1 MFKLIDVVVHILK
14 CVREIFDAV
23 IGSPSKVW
31 LPFFCGASISSILIT
46 MSTES
51 IYNIIYYIYSRTF
64 VKFCLFWIAFS
75 RSALTFIAPIDQ
87 LIPAKLSSLKCCCS
101 TNWAD
106 QLFAKEDGESRV
118 CNLSIRIYPCSRT
131 HWSSTLGKEN
141 SFQYFKIR

>member
-1 MFKLIDVVVHILK
+1 MGRK
-14 CVREIFDAV
+14 
-23 IGSPSKVW
+23 
-31 LPFFCGASISSILIT
+31 T
-46 MSTES
+46 STETYIGFYS
-51 IYNIIYYIYSRTF
+51 SGVSNIVYRWQLLTGSKCPWFLVMPPMGPRNWKKKKKYIDSVNSRTF

-141 SFQYFKIR
+141 SFQCFKIR